1 MTALHSGE
9 VVIWSISGGSGTFV
23 VAAFVHMLFRYLTGF
38 TERYLLTIGLI
49 FMMTILPAP

>member
-9 VVIWSISGGSGTFV
+9 VVIWSISGGLGTFV